1 MEQSLSIQRIQGT
14 VYDSAFRETISDRA
28 ILENRIHNMDEI
40 LKYSNEIESKENILK
55 MLNDAKDN
63 KISKEDENIKKIDE
77 KSKIKRS
84 KIKSNLQ
91 IDGNLRN
98 EYNIGITDCEYWEN
112 RDKSNFFWN
121 IGIENSNVKTKEKY
135 IKSDSHKKWNNE
147 EVGNH
152 SSQRAA
158 VVHEDAVG
166 IEPFAG
172 AHAFEYALV
181 GSAGGEV

>member
-1 MEQSLSIQRIQGT
+1 M
-14 VYDSAFRETISDRA
+14 SAAGIEHQFAREWSHYLGEEYRQP
-28 ILENRIHNMDEI
+28 IHGYCHSEEPFPHVCHADAHEPHSGNHKECGDEESSKSEI
-40 LKYSNEIESKENILK
+40 L
-55 MLNDAKDN
+55 
-63 KISKEDENIKKIDE
+63 
-77 KSKIKRS
+77 
-84 KIKSNLQ
+84 
-91 IDGNLRN
+91 G
-98 EYNIGITDCEYWEN
+98 
-112 RDKSNFFWN
+112 
-121 IGIENSNVKTKEKY
+121 
-135 IKSDSHKKWNNE
+135 NE